1 MIQTSAVHTG
11 RCDDL
16 ADALDH
22 LLARM
27 VRPPT
32 TSGPSP

>member
-1 MIQTSAVHTG
+1 MASVAHA
-11 RCDDL
+11 L

-22 LLARM
+22 LLERM